1 MRTANLVEAHPTYFN
16 LNGKPLVGRIA
27 IFDRDTKQ
35 FSETWLD
42 PEGTTRAANPMRTN
56 GAGKTEQQVFVEMP
70 NSGQKAYTIYVQ
82 EFLGDDASSM
92 DEYWTDDTMWDTL
105 YDYLLVVDAG
115 SGVKSVTVDSV
126 SEIAGADSSN
136 GIVVAKGFYSA
147 GDCPARTFVYA
158 SRRVFPEDGCTSIR
172 SKDGGYWT
180 WFPDP
185 VIDSGCFG
193 IIPSATKESIASSLL
208 SLQTHLASA
217 KVIKKV
223 CFRNGNYPLDTD
235 IELDCEIEMKP
246 GASIYPSSD
255 GLHRLSCRAFSGP
268 SSCLGSYLKRTK
280 LLVSEGEYR
289 LSWHGDSYNQ
299 ILDIGTPETVVVDKS
314 MSGQNLQ
321 FSKARFVGNNGDCQ
335 ITVSGTLLGINE
347 CSLEKGP
354 IFDIQSGVK
363 PAISDCGTVSC
374 SDFSRTFYSSY
385 INDSAD
391 TSFVIDETVWLDE
404 YLDATTGC
412 MITSASYFYSEDSF
426 DRNAETK
433 LKINATWMRNNIASC
448 IAEVV
453 GTRTLHRDWFTSGS
467 YLFESAIR
475 SSCKMD
481 LDGGTV
487 PLLSKYSDNLSADIS
502 IENGTLNTGDFKTA
516 GSFSARNIS
525 IAAGSFQC
533 GTLGLES
540 STMNASSVSVAVLAM
555 SHSQLKS
562 DSGTIAQTTSL
573 QDSTVS
579 GIAMTQSV
587 TLKDSTVTSD
597 CSINATNLSSYG
609 SVVFCQATAESAE
622 MNGGHVYSLDA
633 ASRSVLSE
641 TMNGEEMIHDNGA
654 FSAKR
659 ISKEYPD
666 DHFSQNP
673 EAVYDVNGNVRMNG
687 GIFQFVP
694 NLPTKI
700 DLFGKVPSMPIF
712 CSAADE
718 SSSYIDLV
726 AAVGNATSFTYKQ
739 TGESSSSYT
748 TNTFYGMIGASRPKP
763 GQVLVFIPSANRDTR
778 IYAYFCKYAYDR
790 TPIGGPEAFNDYG
803 GVKSAAIKDNGSIPF
818 FQESGGLFRAVIK
831 FDKPTML
838 LTLGYGADNNDNV
851 MPVFWPFTD
860 VTWYED
866 FG

>member
-27 IFDRDTKQ
+27 IFERDTQQ
-35 FSETWLD
+35 FSEVWLN
-42 PEGTTRAANPMRTN
+42 PEGTTRASNPMKTN

-70 NSGQKAYTIYVQ
+70 DSGQKAYTIYVQ

-92 DEYWTDDTMWDTL
+92 DEYWTDGTMWKTL

-126 SEIAGADSSN
+126 SEIAGADPSN

-147 GDCPARTFVYA
+147 GDCPARTFVYT
-158 SRRVFPEDGCTSIR
+158 SRKVFPEDGCTSIK

-193 IIPSATKESIASSLL
+193 IIPSASKENIASSLL

-255 GLHRLSCRAFSGP
+255 GLHRLSCRAFSGQ

-321 FSKARFVGNNGDCQ
+321 FSKARFVGTNGDCQ
-335 ITVSGTLLGINE
+335 ITASGTLLSINE

-385 INDSAD
+385 INDSTD
-391 TSFVIDETVWLDE
+391 TSFVIDGTVWLDE

-412 MITSASYFYSEDSF
+412 MITSASYFYSEGTF

-502 IENGTLNTGDFKTA
+502 IENGTLNTGDFKTT
-516 GSFSARNIS
+516 GSFSARNVS
-525 IAAGSFQC
+525 IAAGRFQC

-540 STMNASSVSVAVLAM
+540 SIMNASSVFVAVLAA
-555 SHSQLKS
+555 SHSQLKT
-562 DSGTIAQTTSL
+562 DSGTVAQTTSL
-573 QDSTVS
+573 QGSTVS
-579 GIAMTQSV
+579 GLTMTQSV
-587 TLKDSTVTSD
+587 TLNNSTATSD
-597 CSINATNLSSYG
+597 CSIDATSLSLYG
-609 SVVFCQATAESAE
+609 SVVFCPAKSESASV
-622 MNGGHVYSLDA
+622 NGGHVYSLNA
-633 ASRSVLSE
+633 ENRTVLSE
-641 TMNGEEMIHDNGA
+641 SMNGEDTIHDNGS
-654 FSAKR
+654 FSQKR
-659 ISKEYPD
+659 LTKEYAD
-666 DHFSQNP
+666 DKFRTYS
-673 EAVYDVNGNVRMNG
+673 EAVYDTNGNVRING
-687 GIFQFVP
+687 GMFQVVP
-694 NLPTKI
+694 ELPTTI
-700 DLFGKVPSMPIF
+700 DMFGKIPSIPVF
-712 CSAADE
+712 CPGTEDG
-718 SSSYIDLV
+718 SYIDL
-726 AAVGNATSFTYKQ
+726 AAPVGKGTSYTYKRQ
-739 TGESSSSYT
+739 GESTSEYMT
-748 TNTFYGMIGASRPKP
+748 KTFYGMIGASRPKP
-763 GQVLVFIPSANRDTR
+763 GQIIVLVPSAITDTR
-778 IYAYFCKYAYDR
+778 VYAYFCQYAYSR
-790 TPIGGPEAFNDYG
+790 TPVGGPEAYNDYG
-803 GVKSAAIKDNGSIPF
+803 GAKSAMIADNGSILF
-818 FQESGGLFRAVIK
+818 FQESGGLMRAVIQ
-831 FDKPTML
+831 FSKPVFL
-838 LTLGYGADNNDNV
+838 LTMGYGADDSGNV
-851 MPVFWPFTD
+851 MPVFWPMND
-860 VTWYED
+860 VTWYTE